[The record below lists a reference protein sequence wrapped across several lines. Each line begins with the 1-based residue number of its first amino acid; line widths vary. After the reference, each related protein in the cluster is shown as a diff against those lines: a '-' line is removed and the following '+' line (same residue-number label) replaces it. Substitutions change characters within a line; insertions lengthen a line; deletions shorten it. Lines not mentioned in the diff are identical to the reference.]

1 MPNISPI
8 SDLRN
13 YGQVL
18 EKVEAGV
25 PVYLTKNGRGLYSI
39 HSIEDDEALEKA
51 RAMVQLM
58 SELNTGFSSGE
69 AEGWVAD
76 SELDQRFAL
85 KRERDMLR

>member
-13 YGQVL
+13 G
-18 EKVEAGV
+18 
-25 PVYLTKNGRGLYSI
+25 
-39 HSIEDDEALEKA
+39 DEALEKA

-76 SELDQRFAL
+76 SELDQRFAM
-85 KRERDMLR
+85 K